1 MNERENL
8 KNMLEKVIHDT
19 ENNKIKTTEEVIQ
32 TLIDELTSAKSKM
45 VSDPGLTMMNQFY
58 H

>member
-19 ENNKIKTTEEVIQ
+19 ENNKIQTTEEVIQ